1 MPGQETYRCPPE
13 PAVCAPIVW
22 VAVYSIAGV
31 SYLACRRLALRTA
44 LLQYPVEPS
53 KPSKNTPAGKDED
66 QLSEQTKKQIEGLRA
81 AAGRPTRKE
90 NEEDDDNDEGSDE
103 QENERAPRRGFF
115 FGPRRQDPQEQEPVD
130 QFWYKDP
137 NIQIKVPK
145 PDAELE
151 VLDDALQMSREQL
164 ETLKRSY
171 CRSKQRRY
179 QEISDA
185 YYHEIKRI
193 VNAIEALKD
202 VLASRGE
209 EYRVYYTDREHP
221 NIACKRI
228 IVDCFVASVVYGID
242 ALETDRLR
250 HFRDT
255 RLTKTSLGRRFTA
268 WYYRSLGPLGA
279 RLLRRHPILRRL
291 TRSALNLLVRRLPDP
306 PCTHCP

>member
-1 MPGQETYRCPPE
+1 
-13 PAVCAPIVW
+13 
-22 VAVYSIAGV
+22 
-31 SYLACRRLALRTA
+31 
-44 LLQYPVEPS
+44 VEPP
-53 KPSKNTPAGKDED
+53 KPSKNTPAGKDGD
-66 QLSEQTKKQIEGLRA
+66 ALSDQTKKQIDGLRA
-81 AAGRPTRKE
+81 AAGQPPVPE
-90 NEEDDDNDEGSDE
+90 GNEDDGEE
-103 QENERAPRRGFF
+103 EEVRRPRGGFF
-115 FGPRRQDPQEQEPVD
+115 FRARRNAPLEDEPVD

-137 NIQIKVPK
+137 NIQIKIPK

-151 VLDDALQMSREQL
+151 ILDDALQMSREQL

-209 EYRVYYTDREHP
+209 EYRVYFTDREHP

-228 IVDCFVASVVYGID
+228 ILDCFVASVVYGFD
-242 ALETDRLR
+242 AEETDRLR

-255 RLTKTSLGRRFTA
+255 RLTTTGWGRRFIA
-268 WYYRSLGPLGA
+268 WYYRSLGPRGA
-279 RLLRRHPILRRL
+279 ALLRRHPTLRRL
-291 TRSALNLLVRRLPDP
+291 ARSALDLIVRRLPAP

>member
-1 MPGQETYRCPPE
+1 ME
-13 PAVCAPIVW
+13 PA
-22 VAVYSIAGV
+22 
-31 SYLACRRLALRTA
+31 
-44 LLQYPVEPS
+44 
-53 KPSKNTPAGKDED
+53 KPSKNTPAGKDGD
-66 QLSEQTKKQIEGLRA
+66 ALSDQTKKQIEGLRA
-81 AAGRPTRKE
+81 AAGQSPTP
-90 NEEDDDNDEGSDE
+90 DNDEGAEDDE
-103 QENERAPRRGFF
+103 EVEVRRPRGGGFF
-115 FGPRRQDPQEQEPVD
+115 FRRRFAVTEEEPVD

-137 NIQIKVPK
+137 NIQIKIPK

-151 VLDDALQMSREQL
+151 ILDDALQMSREQL

-209 EYRVYYTDREHP
+209 EYRVYFTDREHP

-242 ALETDRLR
+242 APETDRLR
-250 HFRDT
+250 HYRDT
-255 RLTKTSLGRRFTA
+255 RLTNTPSGRRFTA
-268 WYYRSLGPLGA
+268 WYYRSLGPFGA
-279 RLLRRHPILRRL
+279 NVLRRHALLRRL
-291 TRSALNLLVRRLPDP
+291 TRSVLNFVVRRLPDP